1 VPLPGALAVLARLAD
16 RYGLVGVV
24 SGRPV
29 AYLRD
34 RLAGAGERVWLS
46 GLYGL
51 EATDAGRPV
60 EVPGV
65 RRWRP
70 VVTEAV
76 SAARERFGP
85 LVEDKGLSLTLH
97 VRTAPQ
103 REAEVRAWAAAES
116 ARSGLVVRPAKA
128 SVELHP
134 PVPTDKGTVVEA
146 AAGGMA
152 AAAYFGDDVGDLPAF
167 DGLDRLARTGVATV
181 RVGVRTEEAP
191 PELLSR
197 ADVVVDG
204 PEGALA
210 VFEDLAA
217 GA

>member
-1 VPLPGALAVLARLAD
+1 MLARLAE
-16 RYGLVGVV
+16 RYALVGVV
-24 SGRPV
+24 SGRPMS
-29 AYLRD
+29 YLKD
-34 RLAGAGERVWLS
+34 RLSAAGGRLWLS

-51 EATDAGRPV
+51 EATEAGRPV

-65 RRWRP
+65 RAWRP
-70 VVTEAV
+70 VVAEVVA
-76 SAARERFGP
+76 AARERFGG

-97 VRTAPQ
+97 MRTAPE
-103 REAEVRAWAAAES
+103 REAEVRAWAAAET

-134 PVPTDKGTVVEA
+134 PVPTDKGTVVEGA
-146 AAGGMA
+146 AAGMA
-152 AAAYFGDDVGDLPAF
+152 AAAYFGDDMGDLPAF
-167 DGLDRLARTGVATV
+167 DGLDRLALAGVATV

-191 PELLSR
+191 PELLAR

-210 VFEDLAA
+210 VLEDLA
-217 GA
+217 GD

>member
-1 VPLPGALAVLARLAD
+1 VPLPGALEVLARLAG
-16 RYGLVGVV
+16 RYALVGVV

-29 AYLRD
+29 SYLQD
-34 RLAGAGERVWLS
+34 RLAGVGDGLWLS

-51 EATDAGRPV
+51 EATDGGRPV
-60 EVPGV
+60 EIPGV

-70 VVTEAV
+70 RVGEAV
-76 SAARERFGP
+76 AAARERFGD

-97 VRTAPQ
+97 ARAAPE
-103 REAEVRAWAAAES
+103 REAEIRAWAAAE
-116 ARSGLVVRPAKA
+116 AGRSGLVVRPAKA

-146 AAGGMA
+146 AAGGMR
-152 AAAYFGDDVGDLPAF
+152 AAAYFGDDLGDLPAF
-167 DGLDRLARTGVATV
+167 DGLDRLALAGVTTV

-191 PELLSR
+191 PELLDR

-204 PEGALA
+204 PEGCLAFLEALA
-210 VFEDLAA
+210 SD
-217 GA
+217 